1 MEEIKSIIENIQLLR
16 DSAYNQFLVLTEDI
30 VSDRITDIQKIEWIM
45 DRVGD
50 FLDEDRFI
58 DLYRKI
64 CKHIYFNYPEIV
76 GEHVTLYKALWMTK
90 DDVDTAL
97 PDERKETK

>member
-16 DSAYNQFLVLTEDI
+16 DAAYNQFLVLTEDI

-58 DLYRKI
+58 ELYRKI

-76 GEHVTLYKALWMTK
+76 GEHVDLYRVLWMTK
-90 DDVDTAL
+90 DDVDTSS
-97 PDERKETK
+97 PDEGKETK

>member
-1 MEEIKSIIENIQLLR
+1 MEEIKRIIENIQLLR
-16 DSAYNQFLVLTEDI
+16 DAAYNQFLILTEDI

-58 DLYRKI
+58 ELYRKI

-76 GEHVTLYKALWMTK
+76 GEYVDLYRVLWMTK
-90 DDVDTAL
+90 DDNDLVDQK
-97 PDERKETK
+97 ERKETK

>member
-1 MEEIKSIIENIQLLR
+1 MEEIKRIIENIQLLR
-16 DSAYNQFLVLTEDI
+16 DAAYNQFLILTEDI

-58 DLYRKI
+58 ELYRKI
-64 CKHIYFNYPEIV
+64 CKHISFNYPEIV
-76 GEHVTLYKALWMTK
+76 GEYVDLYRVLWMTK
-90 DDVDTAL
+90 DDNDLVDQK
-97 PDERKETK
+97 ERKETK